1 MHPEH
6 LLRQHVPR
14 DGSYRSVESANKL
27 NRDWISVSLMVSL
40 EDVVVVDVEE
50 RNREEDF

>member
-1 MHPEH
+1 
-6 LLRQHVPR
+6 
-14 DGSYRSVESANKL
+14 L